1 MQSQGAA
8 ADLQS
13 VERVVFR
20 RLVIFLRGV
29 AVILLPCGHRGL
41 WFLCSGPVVF
51 WPPEQ
56 DVGSLIA
63 NRCIEASIGGNFAKS
78 SMTLQNCNRRKT

>member
-41 WFLCSGPVVF
+41 WFCVPVLWSF
-51 WPPEQ
+51 
-56 DVGSLIA
+56 GHR
-63 NRCIEASIGGNFAKS
+63 NK
-78 SMTLQNCNRRKT
+78 TLAA